1 MKRTN
6 ITFAT
11 NTPITAVASSGPDD
25 PAAMKV
31 APATSGGIF
40 KTKQNSNMLCF
51 IDSQIDIFELSI
63 PQLKMDLILLT
74 FSNSIQSRYK
84 KIVTYDGQSNKH
96 VYRDKNVY

>member
-25 PAAMKV
+25 PAAINV

-40 KTKQNSNMLCF
+40 NTKKHTNMLHF
-51 IDSQIDIFELSI
+51 IDSQIDIE
-63 PQLKMDLILLT
+63 
-74 FSNSIQSRYK
+74 FSAY
-84 KIVTYDGQSNKH
+84 
-96 VYRDKNVY
+96 

>member
-25 PAAMKV
+25 PAAIKV

-40 KTKQNSNMLCF
+40 NTKKQTNMLCF
-51 IDSQIDIFELSI
+51 IDSQIGIFEYLLNI
-63 PQLKMDLILLT
+63 PQLKKEFI
-74 FSNSIQSRYK
+74 Y
-84 KIVTYDGQSNKH
+84 
-96 VYRDKNVY
+96 

>member
-25 PAAMKV
+25 PAAINV

-40 KTKQNSNMLCF
+40 NTKKQPKCYVSLMA
-51 IDSQIDIFELSI
+51 
-63 PQLKMDLILLT
+63 K
-74 FSNSIQSRYK
+74 
-84 KIVTYDGQSNKH
+84 
-96 VYRDKNVY
+96 